1 MSKVVKAK
9 YKVSRRLG
17 TSIWGD
23 DKDAIHKKNY
33 RPGQHGALG
42 IVKKSDYGIHLKA
55 KQRLKTHYG
64 RVREQQFKASFKKAD
79 NMKGNTGQNF
89 VALLERRL
97 DAVVYRMNFS
107 DSIFGARQLVS
118 HKHIKVNDHIVN
130 IASFSVK
137 DSDVIELT
145 DSAKQILPVIAAVKA
160 MRRKVPTYLELD
172 PASFKGKFLHEPQIS
187 DVPYP
192 FDPDVR
198 LIVEFYSK

>member
-23 DKDAIHKKNY
+23 NKDAFHKKNY
-33 RPGQHGALG
+33 KPGQHGSLG
-42 IVKKSDYGIHLKA
+42 VVKNSDYGLHLKA
-55 KQRLKTHYG
+55 KQRLKAHYG
-64 RVREQQFKASFKKAD
+64 RIREQQFKASFKKA
-79 NMKGNTGQNF
+79 NNIKGNTAQNF

-118 HKHIKVNDHIVN
+118 HKHVKVNDNIVN
-130 IASFSVK
+130 IASFLVK
-137 DSDVIELT
+137 DGDVIELT
-145 DSAKQILPVIAAVKA
+145 DSAKQILPVIEAVKS
-160 MRRKVPTYLELD
+160 MPRKVPNYLELD
-172 PASFKGKFLHEPQIS
+172 PVSFKGKFLHEPQIS